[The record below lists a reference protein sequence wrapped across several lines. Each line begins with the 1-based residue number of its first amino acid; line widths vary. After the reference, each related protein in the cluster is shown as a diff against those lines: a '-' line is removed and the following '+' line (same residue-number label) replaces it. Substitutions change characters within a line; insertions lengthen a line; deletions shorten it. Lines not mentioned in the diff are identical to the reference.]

1 MVRSS
6 NGIKHQNIQWSLNR
20 HTGLR
25 KLAPLKR
32 QRQHPSA
39 DRQARHSIWKFDLA
53 IQIFLFWAHPSA
65 VVTGAAVAPNGG
77 YRVRVALNTR
87 CHRVR

>member
-1 MVRSS
+1 MAQPGACS
-6 NGIKHQNIQWSLNR
+6 NHVVVNPPPRQFATLKHPNIQWSLNR
-20 HTGLR
+20 HMGLR

-39 DRQARHSIWKFDLA
+39 DRQARHSIWKFDIA

-65 VVTGAAVAPNGG
+65 AVTGAAVAPNG
-77 YRVRVALNTR
+77 
-87 CHRVR
+87 